1 MLKKIIKSVLA
12 TIDNISIS
20 TGKLFSWLILALIGI
35 IIIEVVRRY
44 FFNAPIM
51 GIQDVQCAYFGVYYM
66 MCGAYTLHAR
76 GHVSVDVLYTL
87 APLRGRA
94 VLDLVTFPFFLVY
107 AVALVW
113 TGWQFGM
120 MATHIEAIGWNL
132 EVDQS
137 HLRLPLYPPKWTIAI
152 GGALLLFQ
160 GLAKFT
166 RDLKFAVTGKEL
178 A

>member
-1 MLKKIIKSVLA
+1 LNKIKSVLA
-12 TIDNISIS
+12 TIDAISVS
-20 TGKLFSWLILALIGI
+20 TGKLFSFLILALIGI
-35 IIIEVVRRY
+35 IMIEVVRRY

-51 GIQDVQCAYFGVYYM
+51 GVQDVQAAYFGAYYTM
-66 MCGAYTLHAR
+66 AGAYTLWAR
-76 GHVSVDVLYTL
+76 GHVSVDVLYVL

-94 VLDLVTFPFFLVY
+94 VLDLVTFPFFLLF
-107 AVALVW
+107 AVAIIY

-120 MATHIEAIGWNL
+120 LATHIEGIGWNL

-137 HLRLPLYPPKWTIAI
+137 HLRLPLYPPKWTIFL
-152 GGALLLFQ
+152 GGCFLLLQ
-160 GLAKFT
+160 GLAKFV

>member
-1 MLKKIIKSVLA
+1 LNKIKAVLA
-12 TIDNISIS
+12 TIDAISVG
-20 TGKLFSWLILALIGI
+20 TGKLFSFLILALVGI
-35 IIIEVVRRY
+35 IMVEVVRRY

-51 GIQDVQCAYFGVYYM
+51 GVQDVQCAYFGVYYTM
-66 MCGAYTLHAR
+66 AGAYTLWAR
-76 GHVSVDVLYTL
+76 GHVSVDVLYVL
-87 APLRGRA
+87 APMRGRA
-94 VLDLVTFPFFLVY
+94 IIDLITFPFFLVFAAAIIY
-107 AVALVW
+107 

-120 MATHIEAIGWNL
+120 LATHIEGVGWNL

-137 HLRLPLYPPKWTIAI
+137 HLRLPLYPPKWTIFI
-152 GGALLLFQ
+152 GGFFLLLQ